1 MLKKLEYLFSEW
13 LLPALFYGAFF
24 ALIGFMYEAS
34 AEDFPAKKFY
44 RTGSQSQNF
53 TTPESSCQALT
64 GMTGWT
70 YSGVTQGANYPQQP
84 FWNCRWTNDSTG
96 NASSQANVLEEYSCD
111 GIGGTLSPTYLGYP
125 RVCQNVTPCPDG
137 QTRQPDGSCSVP
149 PPTCEDKEGQTARS
163 GLFEMG
169 TSQTNFSTVACLNQC
184 MLKFDG
190 NIPGKEQLVNGKYHY
205 YAEGAFI
212 YNGFDCPGG
221 TGSAPPG
228 TTSLPPPSC
237 GNGQTMGQINGK
249 TACVGSGDGKP
260 QNPHTPTETEKTEKT
275 KTENP
280 DGSTTETETTT
291 RADGSS
297 TTTTTTTNP
306 DGSSTTTKTE
316 TPATGSSGA
325 VSEQK
330 EAADKEKKV
339 DICAENPDIPACKE
353 VDAGEA
359 VDVEGL
365 YESPNSED
373 KTFKVVMQTFTE
385 RVQNISWFKSIAGFF
400 EVTMPGGSCG
410 GMSGSVGFGG
420 YSFDYDLDS
429 VFCGPAAQTMYSVL
443 SVGVQMAATWVAFS
457 IAFLF

>member
-1 MLKKLEYLFSEW
+1 
-13 LLPALFYGAFF
+13 
-24 ALIGFMYEAS
+24 
-34 AEDFPAKKFY
+34 
-44 RTGSQSQNF
+44 
-53 TTPESSCQALT
+53 
-64 GMTGWT
+64 
-70 YSGVTQGANYPQQP
+70 
-84 FWNCRWTNDSTG
+84 
-96 NASSQANVLEEYSCD
+96 
-111 GIGGTLSPTYLGYP
+111 
-125 RVCQNVTPCPDG
+125 
-137 QTRQPDGSCSVP
+137 
-149 PPTCEDKEGQTARS
+149 
-163 GLFEMG
+163 MG
-169 TSQTNFSTVACLNQC
+169 TSTTNFSTVACLNQC

-205 YAEGAFI
+205 FAEGSFI

-249 TACVGSGDGKP
+249 TACVGSGDGEP
-260 QNPHTPTETEKTEKT
+260 QNPHTPQETEKTEKT

-316 TPATGSSGA
+316 TPATGAPGA
-325 VSEQK
+325 VSGGSNNGNNNGSEGNDQ
-330 EAADKEKKV
+330 DKKV

-353 VDAGEA
+353 IDSGEA
-359 VDVEGL
+359 VDVDGL
-365 YESPNSED
+365 YESQYSED
-373 KTFKVVMQTFTE
+373 KTFKVVMQTFGD
-385 RVQNISWFKSIAGFF
+385 RVQNLSWFKSITGFF

-410 GMSGSVGFGG
+410 GLSGSVGFGG
-420 YSFDYDLDS
+420 YSFDYDLDA
-429 VFCGPAAQTMYSVL
+429 VFCGSAALSMYQVL
-443 SVGVQMAATWVAFS
+443 SIGVQLAATWVAFS